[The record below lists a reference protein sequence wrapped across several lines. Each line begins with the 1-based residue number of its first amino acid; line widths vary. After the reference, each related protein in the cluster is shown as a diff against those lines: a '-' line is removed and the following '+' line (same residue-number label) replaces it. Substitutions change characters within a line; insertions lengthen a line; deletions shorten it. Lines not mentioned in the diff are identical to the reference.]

1 VAGGRGT
8 ILALPHSGNWD
19 HAGAWCTATGV
30 PFTTVAERLRPE
42 SLYDRFVAFR
52 ESLGM
57 EVVPLTGGTRP
68 PFVVLAERLRA
79 GGMLCLLSDRD
90 LSARG
95 IDVRFFGAT
104 ARMPAGPAALAL
116 RTGATLLPVTLSFTP
131 DGWHCVFHP
140 EVPHTDIRTMTQQ
153 VADAFEEGIRAHP
166 ADWHMLQRLCW
177 TTWTPPG
184 RPREPPAAHRLACP
198 YTWDVPA
205 GCRRTLHDLADHLIA
220 LGHSGLGAHPVDDPD
235 RADLPP
241 YVVPSGGPCR
251 SVQRLG
257 GPAGV
262 RPASLART
270 RRWLRDGSFDVLHEH
285 EPTVPSVSMLACFA
299 PTGRSSPPST
309 PRRPAAGRCRCSHR
323 APAGADEGHRT
334 DRRLAGRA
342 PGGGR
347 APGR

>member
-1 VAGGRGT
+1 MLPLLRRVAGRTSDRAVDVGYAVGWALVRALPEPVAQRLFRAGADLAYRRGGGAVERLRSNLARVAPDADLDLLLRAALRSYGRYWCEVFRLPVTPPERVVSGMRTVGEQRLRASVASGRGT

-57 EVVPLTGGTRP
+57 EVVPLTGGSRP

-95 IDVRFFGAT
+95 IDVLFFGAT

-153 VADAFEEGIRAHP
+153 VADAFETGIRAHP
-166 ADWHMLQRLCW
+166 ADWHMLQRLW
-177 TTWTPPG
+177 LDDLD
-184 RPREPPAAHRLACP
+184 PA
-198 YTWDVPA
+198 
-205 GCRRTLHDLADHLIA
+205 
-220 LGHSGLGAHPVDDPD
+220 
-235 RADLPP
+235 
-241 YVVPSGGPCR
+241 
-251 SVQRLG
+251 
-257 GPAGV
+257 
-262 RPASLART
+262 RPA
-270 RRWLRDGSFDVLHEH
+270 
-285 EPTVPSVSMLACFA
+285 P
-299 PTGRSSPPST
+299 
-309 PRRPAAGRCRCSHR
+309 
-323 APAGADEGHRT
+323 
-334 DRRLAGRA
+334 
-342 PGGGR
+342 
-347 APGR
+347 